1 MLCGAG
7 RLLDELSPFQ
17 ILCLIA
23 FLWRSGTRANPCS
36 PIRTSGW
43 EGLRAKTR
51 GWALLP
57 HIGTSLSLAWGRLE
71 VSGQQVPL
79 GPTGLGGTGPLEGLT
94 AIGVKGGGRDALW
107 VRQRAEAELGQQM
120 TS

>member
-36 PIRTSGW
+36 LIGASGW
-43 EGLRAKTR
+43 EGVRAKAWGAPATH
-51 GWALLP
+51 GP
-57 HIGTSLSLAWGRLE
+57 SLSLAWGHLE
-71 VSGQQVPL
+71 IS
-79 GPTGLGGTGPLEGLT
+79 GPTGLGGTGPVEGLT
-94 AIGVKGGGRDALW
+94 AIGVKGRGKDALW